1 MINVYNV
8 MGQRVNSF
16 SQEIS
21 VGKNICKLES
31 RLTASGEIVPNGTYL
46 VEVIVNGERSIQR
59 IAVSL

>member
-8 MGQRVNSF
+8 LGQRVNSF
-16 SQEIS
+16 SHDIS
-21 VGKNICKLES
+21 VGKNITHWNLN
-31 RLTASGEIVPNGTYL
+31 TASGEIVPNGTYL